1 MQTEIRQTMIET
13 TCLLVPAL
21 NHEIGGS
28 LSGLQAKQSGL
39 SQFDSRQDRLPRNL
53 SSLAL
58 LLAITS
64 STFQVSEETRK
75 WPETPSPF
83 PSSAT
88 IDQLQAASP
97 SVVRTR
103 KSAWD
108 ILESLTGTVNAPA
121 DWSLE
126 HDHYLYGT
134 PRRH

>member
-1 MQTEIRQTMIET
+1 MQTEICQTMIEAKR
-13 TCLLVPAL
+13 LLAHAPD
-21 NHEIGGS
+21 HEIGGS
-28 LSGLQAKQSGL
+28 LSGLRTAQSAL
-39 SQFDSRQDRLPRNL
+39 SQFDSSQGQLSRDL

-58 LLAITS
+58 LLAVTS
-64 STFQVSEETRK
+64 STFQVSVETRK
-75 WPETPSPF
+75 RPQTPSSF

-97 SVVRTR
+97 PVVPTRT
-103 KSAWD
+103 SAWD
-108 ILESLTGTVNAPA
+108 ILESLAGTVDAPA